1 VRTTLTLEPDTELL
15 LRSEVARTG
24 SSFKEVLNL
33 AVRRALG
40 PGTRRAGVHPIFP
53 AAFPA
58 TLDGQSFNRLADEW
72 DDETTINE
80 LSS

>member
-1 VRTTLTLEPDTELL
+1 MRTTVTLEPDIEGL
-15 LRSEVARTG
+15 LRGEVRRTG
-24 SSFKEVLNL
+24 ASFKEVLNQ

-40 PGTRRAGVHPIFP
+40 PGSRKVRVEPVFP

-58 TLDGQSFNRLADEW
+58 TLEGRSFNHLADEW
-72 DDETTINE
+72 DDETTLEE

>member
-1 VRTTLTLEPDTELL
+1 MRTTVTLEPDTEVL
-15 LRSEVARTG
+15 LRGEVARTG
-24 SSFKEVLNL
+24 ASFKEVLNQ

-40 PGTRRAGVHPIFP
+40 PGTRKVCVQPVFP

-58 TLDGQSFNRLADEW
+58 TLDGQSFNRLADAW
-72 DDETTINE
+72 DDDTTIAE